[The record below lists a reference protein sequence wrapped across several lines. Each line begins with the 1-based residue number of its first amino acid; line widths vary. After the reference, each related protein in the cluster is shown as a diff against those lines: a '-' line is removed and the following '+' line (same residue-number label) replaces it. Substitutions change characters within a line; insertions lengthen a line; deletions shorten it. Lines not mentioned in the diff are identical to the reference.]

1 MPTASTTT
9 AGIIKIGTGSTNAA
23 SGDHDHDGDYVNV
36 SGDTMTGVLKAYANQ
51 YTDDYTTCGINMQ
64 NSDIVGLNSIYTADS
79 ADGAGEGIHFY
90 RDSTHVDTL

>member
-1 MPTASTTT
+1 
-9 AGIIKIGTGSTNAA
+9 
-23 SGDHDHDGDYVNV
+23 
-36 SGDTMTGVLKAYANQ
+36 MTGVLKAYANQ